1 MPSPR
6 YTYQSA
12 VADSKM
18 SPDQIAGRVTSSL
31 TSRFNV
37 DQIRCWKLLT
47 TTILD
52 NSHAR
57 HSPIKGKGR
66 ERLHPVG
73 RGNLF
78 DRSIDSYDSWTT
90 FGSVRLVRPF
100 WNGVPFILGRFFV
113 AANESYFFRARRAS
127 RYFFFF
133 RKPFYWILHVYMI
146 FQRGQQVFRDKI
158 LINMCTHLEKAIYT
172 RMYFIVWSV

>member
-12 VADSKM
+12 MADSKM
-18 SPDQIAGRVTSSL
+18 SSDQIAGRVTSSL

-57 HSPIKGKGR
+57 HSSIKGKGR

-127 RYFFFF
+127 RYFFFLESHF
-133 RKPFYWILHVYMI
+133 IGYYMFTWFFKGGSRCFEI
-146 FQRGQQVFRDKI
+146 RF
-158 LINMCTHLEKAIYT
+158 
-172 RMYFIVWSV
+172 